1 MKKKNLAN
9 LIMVAVII
17 AIAAAGILVVGS
29 IQGWFGGNEDAAML
43 TDIRGIVTLTRDGVA
58 YNLTEATALRQG
70 DELTFAPEATAVI
83 ALDASS
89 EIILGG
95 EAEVTIDNES
105 VADFSANLN
114 RGEAMVQSQISVDL
128 NALAFSNT
136 CASLLVAEETKI
148 LNVYAGTVLD
158 TKFGQTLVWKG
169 GEAFAQEL
177 VIESLTDFQLQQLK
191 KINTFTLCF
200 TEEELTRLE
209 ADRKAQLEA
218 TIPTEEDG
226 PSPEEMTMRCRI
238 RILCETILD
247 NMDKMDPAKT
257 PYVPEDGVILDVEV
271 PFAPGETVIDVLKRT
286 CEENALHIEYSW
298 TPLYD
303 SYYVEGINQIYEFD
317 CGAESGWMY
326 KVNGW
331 FPNYGCSDYELSDGE
346 EIVWCYSCIGLG
358 ADVGGSNFQ

>member
-1 MKKKNLAN
+1 MKKKNKAN
-9 LIMVAVII
+9 LIMVAII
-17 AIAAAGILVVGS
+17 LAIAAAGLLTVGF
-29 IQGWFGGNEDAAML
+29 IQGWFGGEENAAL
-43 TDIRGIVTLTRDGVA
+43 VTEVRGIVNITRDGVSYPLEGNTPLRSGDKLTCA
-58 YNLTEATALRQG
+58 KDATVTITAQDSCMTFGAQAEVMIHNADSTAFSAELSAGEALVQSKGKVTINENALENCTASLHKVDGTYIQQTYSGETEISLENLTEFQLSQLKKVDGICFTS
-70 DELTFAPEATAVI
+70 DELT
-83 ALDASS
+83 
-89 EIILGG
+89 
-95 EAEVTIDNES
+95 
-105 VADFSANLN
+105 
-114 RGEAMVQSQISVDL
+114 Q
-128 NALAFSNT
+128 
-136 CASLLVAEETKI
+136 EE
-148 LNVYAGTVLD
+148 D
-158 TKFGQTLVWKG
+158 
-169 GEAFAQEL
+169 
-177 VIESLTDFQLQQLK
+177 
-191 KINTFTLCF
+191 
-200 TEEELTRLE
+200 R
-209 ADRKAQLEA
+209 RKAQLEA

-247 NMDKMDPAKT
+247 NMDKLDPAKT
-257 PYVPEDGVILDVEV
+257 PYVPEDGVILDVEA

>member
-1 MKKKNLAN
+1 MKKKKFAN
-9 LIMVAVII
+9 YIMVAVIL

-29 IQGWFGGNEDAAML
+29 IQGWFGGEENAAL
-43 TDIRGIVTLTRDGVA
+43 VTQVRGIVNITRDGVS
-58 YNLTEATALRQG
+58 YPLEGNTPLRSGDKLTCAKDATVTITAQDSCMTFGAQAEILIQNG
-70 DELTFAPEATAVI
+70 DSTNFCAELSA
-83 ALDASS
+83 
-89 EIILGG
+89 G
-95 EAEVTIDNES
+95 EAIVQSKGKVTIND
-105 VADFSANLN
+105 
-114 RGEAMVQSQISVDL
+114 
-128 NALAFSNT
+128 NALENCT
-136 CASLLVAEETKI
+136 ASLHKEDGDYI
-148 LNVYAGTVLD
+148 QQIYS
-158 TKFGQTLVWKG
+158 
-169 GEAFAQEL
+169 GEREISL
-177 VIESLTDFQLQQLK
+177 EILTDFQLSQLK
-191 KINTFTLCF
+191 KVEGICF
-200 TEEELTRLE
+200 TSDELKQEEDR
-209 ADRKAQLEA
+209 RKAQLEA
-218 TIPTEEDG
+218 TIPTEENG
-226 PSPEEMTMRCRI
+226 PSPEEMTMCCRI

-247 NMDKMDPAKT
+247 NMDKLDPAKT

-286 CEENALHIEYSW
+286 CEENDLHIEYSW